1 MKKIIATNSAPKA
14 IGPYSQAILAN
25 GFIFI
30 SGQGAINPETNTYT
44 PSSIQEET
52 DQALKNLKSILE
64 AGGSDLSKV
73 VKTTVFLKDMQEFSL
88 MNEVYAKYFT
98 TNPPARSA
106 IEASNL
112 PKGFKVEI
120 EAIALIGD

>member
-30 SGQGAINPETNTYT
+30 SGQGAINPETNTYI